1 MNSIKVVTLCG
12 STKFKT
18 IFTEV
23 EKKLTKTGVAVLS
36 PQFSYINDRDEMT
49 KEEKMLLGKIHLK
62 KIQISDEI
70 FVIDFNNY
78 LGESTK
84 KEIEYARLNHKN
96 RRYYSKEKDF

>member
-23 EKKLTKTGVAVLS
+23 EKKLTKKGVAVLS

-49 KEEKMLLGKIHLK
+49 
-62 KIQISDEI
+62 
-70 FVIDFNNY
+70 
-78 LGESTK
+78 
-84 KEIEYARLNHKN
+84 
-96 RRYYSKEKDF
+96 